1 MVFVCSYTDVSE
13 NGDNDVGLTSF
24 TESLYL
30 WADSKRRPTLKN
42 SASECT
48 NMPFR
53 DLKKKLGYRRE
64 TARRFANSLKIIQDH
79 SKWHCWVGHV

>member
-30 WADSKRRPTLKN
+30 WADSKRRPTLKKQRLRMHQHAI
-42 SASECT
+42 SRFKEEARLSQ
-48 NMPFR
+48 R
-53 DLKKKLGYRRE
+53 DRATLR
-64 TARRFANSLKIIQDH
+64 
-79 SKWHCWVGHV
+79 